1 MTHAHIIYGGFYRD
15 LYLNL
20 YRARG
25 WIAFVP
31 TALLLALLL
40 MLSVKKLIDVTHY
53 EEPPLAVM
61 LIEDMPVDA
70 APQPSPPRPTLLQ
83 PPTPTVQ
90 PLERVQL
97 ADTRL
102 VEAMAPAVPLNRAPP
117 PAPVTAPTAAT
128 ASNPAPVTPTPA
140 VRAEPA
146 VEQSYLATLRAY
158 LDRIKRYP
166 TSREAR
172 LQRPTG
178 IVVVSIELKRDGSLL
193 KCDIDKSSDSM
204 ILDSAAMSTCRQG
217 SFPPFPPQAFEGSAS
232 RRFSANLVYQLD
244 GSG

>member
-1 MTHAHIIYGGFYRD
+1 MTHAHVIYGGFYRD

-31 TALLLALLL
+31 AALLLTLLL
-40 MLSVKKLIDVTHY
+40 ILSAKKLIDVSGN
-53 EEPPLAVM
+53 EEPPLSVM
-61 LIEDMPVDA
+61 LLEDMPVHA
-70 APQPSPPRPTLLQ
+70 PSPPALPRPVLMQ
-83 PPTPTVQ
+83 AQTPTVQ
-90 PLERVQL
+90 PVERVQL
-97 ADTRL
+97 ADTRPI
-102 VEAMAPAVPLNRAPP
+102 EATAPAVPLNPPP
-117 PAPVTAPTAAT
+117 PAPATAPAT
-128 ASNPAPVTPTPA
+128 VSDSAPAPAAPA
-140 VRAEPA
+140 PAARAEPSA
-146 VEQSYLATLRAY
+146 EQSYLVALRAY
-158 LDRIKRYP
+158 LDKIKRYP

-193 KCDIDKSSDSM
+193 RCDIDKSSDSM

-217 SFPPFPPQAFEGSAS
+217 SFPPFPPQAYEGSAS